1 MVVTDKASKLSLS
14 FISTKQVMLPAR
26 EGDELNLHCKISSSD
41 TVMHTPLSACCV
53 IDVSGSMRSHMLIM
67 ESSLNALLS
76 QFRDF
81 DKLSI
86 VTFSNSSE
94 VELELTCMHDVG
106 KKKANDVISRLKA
119 SQLTNME
126 AGLLNGIDIFSKVGL
141 IYI

>member
-1 MVVTDKASKLSLS
+1 
-14 FISTKQVMLPAR
+14 MLPAR
-26 EGDELNLHCKISSSD
+26 EGDELNLHCKISPSD

-67 ESSLNALLS
+67 ESSLKALLS

-86 VTFSNSSE
+86 VTFSNSSV
-94 VELELTCMHDVG
+94 VELELTCMDDVG
-106 KKKANDVISRLKA
+106 RKKADGVISRLKVRG
-119 SQLTNME
+119 STNIE

-141 IYI
+141 THKHMYSNQRKSLQLYLST